1 MPLLAGM
8 YNNTR
13 MNHIS
18 VLIPDADV
26 RLNVARCLAASRQ
39 AIVHGFAL
47 HSAPLLRHSKFFA
60 SFEEYKG
67 EFNLKGW
74 LSRIGE
80 IVAERRIDVVLP
92 ISEFA
97 IKTLSEHRQT
107 LSWAATLPQLPNPH
121 TFDIAI
127 DKAKLADF
135 LGSHGVPHPPTVVVT
150 TGIPLHDRLSALEF
164 PVLAKPPL
172 SSGGIGIRRFES
184 LEGLAGF
191 LAEQPSDER
200 WVVQKLIEGRD
211 LGVNVLCR
219 DGRILAATV
228 QHAIKASSKPFE
240 TPIGIEFRDDPPA
253 MNVAEKL
260 IHELGWSGVANI
272 DMRFDARHK
281 IPMVLD
287 FNGRYWF
294 SLLGSLNAGVN
305 FPLLAC
311 EMCLGEIKANRKPHK
326 ARYFSR
332 KESALLSLV
341 GGGRFGIRPHETDL
355 RYLDPLPA
363 AISLAKSAAAS
374 ARAPFSRILARFT
387 GGSV

>member
-1 MPLLAGM
+1 
-8 YNNTR
+8 
-13 MNHIS
+13 MNRIS

-26 RLNVARCLAASRQ
+26 RLNVARCLTASRQ

-47 HSAPLLRHSKFFA
+47 HPAPLLRHSKFFA

-67 EFNLKGW
+67 EFKLGCW

-97 IKTLSEHRQT
+97 IKTLSEHRQA
-107 LSWAATLPQLPNPH
+107 LSWATTLPQLPDPH
-121 TFDIAI
+121 SFDKAI

-135 LGSHGVPHPPTVVVT
+135 LGSHGLPHPPTVVVT
-150 TGIPLHDRLSALEF
+150 SGVPVHDRLSALEF
-164 PVLAKPPL
+164 PVLATPPL

-191 LAEQPSDER
+191 FAQQPSDER
-200 WVVQKLIEGRD
+200 WVVQTIIEGRD
-211 LGVNVLCR
+211 VGVNVLCR
-219 DGRILAATV
+219 DGWILAATV
-228 QHAIKASSKPFE
+228 QHAIKESSNPFE
-240 TPIGIEFRDDPPA
+240 SPIGIEFRDDPPA
-253 MNVAEKL
+253 MNVAKRL

-272 DMRFDARHK
+272 DMRYDARHK
-281 IPMVLD
+281 SPIVLEL
-287 FNGRYWF
+287 NGRYWF

-332 KESALLSLV
+332 KESALLSLL

-363 AISLAKSAAAS
+363 TIALVKSAAAS
-374 ARAPFSRILARFT
+374 ARASFSRIFARV

>member
-1 MPLLAGM
+1 MKM
-8 YNNTR
+8 SR
-13 MNHIS
+13 IS

-26 RLNVARCLAASRQ
+26 LLNVAHCLAASRQ

-47 HSAPLLRHSKFFA
+47 HPAPLPRHSKFFA

-67 EFNLKGW
+67 EFKLKGW
-74 LSRIGE
+74 LNRIGE
-80 IVAERRIDVVLP
+80 IVVERRIDVVLP

-97 IKTLSEHRQT
+97 IKTLSEHLQI
-107 LSWAATLPQLPNPH
+107 LSWAAKLPQLPNPH
-121 TFDIAI
+121 TFDIAT
-127 DKAKLADF
+127 DKAKLAGF
-135 LGSHGVPHPPTVVVT
+135 LASHGLPHPPTVVVT
-150 TGIPLHDRLSALEF
+150 TGIPVHDRLSALEF
-164 PVLAKPPL
+164 PVLAKSPL
-172 SSGGIGIRRFES
+172 SSAGIGIRRFES
-184 LEGLAGF
+184 LEGLTGF

-200 WVVQKLIEGRD
+200 WVVQTLIEGLD

-219 DGRILAATV
+219 NGRILAATV

-272 DMRFDARHK
+272 DIRFDARHK